1 MHVYKQGQG
10 TPKWKASRGSKAKN
24 QGGNWWTKGTACYK
38 SMKCLKAPL
47 AMHHAMLQKVKNNN
61 PHLEQGQL
69 EPKKTT

>member
-1 MHVYKQGQG
+1 
-10 TPKWKASRGSKAKN
+10 
-24 QGGNWWTKGTACYK
+24 
-38 SMKCLKAPL
+38 MKCLKAPL